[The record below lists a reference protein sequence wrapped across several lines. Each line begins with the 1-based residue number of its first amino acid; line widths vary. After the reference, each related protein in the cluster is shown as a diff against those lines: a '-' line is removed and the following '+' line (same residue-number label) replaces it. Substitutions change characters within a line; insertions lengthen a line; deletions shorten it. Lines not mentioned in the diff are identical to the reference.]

1 VNAELRYLESLLASG
16 IRPGLGRMR
25 SFLAAAGRPERA
37 VPALLIA
44 GTNGKGSTAATLESI
59 CRAAGYRTGLYT
71 SPHLVTIRERWQLDG
86 EPVEMRKLRT
96 AIARLREAE
105 SQIEITPTYFEALT
119 LVAFILFEQTGRE
132 IAILEVGMGGRL
144 DATNVVRPLASV
156 IASIGLDHTEWLG
169 KTVRKIAR
177 EKAGIIH
184 RGSIAVTSTRD
195 RAALEVIEKRARRLA
210 VPFHPIHRECRISR
224 VVADERGVAFT
235 LESPQGRLRLE
246 SPLAGRHQIENVALA
261 ARTAQ
266 LVRPRLPR
274 IDREAIARGV
284 SATRWRGRLERLDIG
299 DSAVW
304 VDGAH
309 NLQAAERVAA
319 FVRETLPHPRT
330 LVFGVLRDKQYE
342 AIADLLF
349 PLFDR
354 IILTEPDSER
364 ALRAPEALAQL
375 APRFDVPMESEPQP
389 RRALEKAI
397 RDGETVLVCG
407 SLYLA
412 GEALARLDRLVISPG
427 RGRPSPRSGRASSR
441 ATPPLSTRGGGRTRR

>member
-1 VNAELRYLESLLASG
+1 
-16 IRPGLGRMR
+16 
-25 SFLAAAGRPERA
+25 RA

-71 SPHLVTIRERWQLDG
+71 SPHLVSIRERWQLDG
-86 EPVEMRKLRT
+86 EPVGMRDLRN

-169 KTVRKIAR
+169 KTVRKVAR

-184 RGSIAVTSTRD
+184 RGSVAVTSTRD
-195 RAALEVIEKRARRLA
+195 PAALEVIEKRANRLD
-210 VPFHPIHRECRISR
+210 VPFHPLHRECRISR
-224 VVADERGVAFT
+224 ITADEKGVAFT
-235 LESPQGRLRLE
+235 LESPEGRLRLE
-246 SPLAGRHQIENVALA
+246 SPLAGRHQVENVALA
-261 ARTAQ
+261 ARTAE
-266 LVRPRLPR
+266 LIRPRFPR
-274 IDREAIARGV
+274 LDRRAIVRGV
-284 SATRWRGRLERLDIG
+284 SATRWRGRLERFAIG
-299 DSAVW
+299 ESAVW

-319 FVRETLPHPRT
+319 FVGEALPRPRT

-354 IILTEPDSER
+354 VILTEPDSER
-364 ALRAPEALAQL
+364 ALGARDALAQF
-375 APRFDVPMESEPQP
+375 APRFDVPMEAEPRP
-389 RRALEKAI
+389 RMALRKAI

-412 GEALARLDRLVISPG
+412 GEAIATLDRL
-427 RGRPSPRSGRASSR
+427 SR
-441 ATPPLSTRGGGRTRR
+441 

>member
-25 SFLAAAGRPERA
+25 AFLAAAGRPERA
-37 VPALLIA
+37 VPAVLVA

-86 EPVEMRKLRT
+86 EPVGMRELRK
-96 AIARLREAE
+96 AIARLRDAD

-119 LVAFILFEQTGRE
+119 LVAFILFEQTDRE

-169 KTVRKIAR
+169 RTVRKIAA
-177 EKAGIIH
+177 EKAGVIH
-184 RGSIAVTSTRD
+184 RGSVAVTSARD
-195 RAALEVIEKRARRLA
+195 PAALEALEKRASRLD
-210 VPFHPIHRECRISR
+210 VPFHSLHGECRISR
-224 VVADERGVAFT
+224 IDAGEGGVAFT
-235 LESPQGRLRLE
+235 LECPGERLRLE
-246 SPLAGRHQIENVALA
+246 SPLAGRHQVENVALA

-266 LVRPRLPR
+266 LIRSRLPR
-274 IDREAIARGV
+274 LDRKAIARGV
-284 SATRWRGRLERLDIG
+284 SATRWRGRLELLTIG
-299 DSAVW
+299 DSRIW

-309 NLQAAERVAA
+309 NLQAAERVAS
-319 FVRETLPHPRT
+319 FVAETLPPPRT

-342 AIADLLF
+342 AIAGLLF

-354 IILTEPDSER
+354 VILTEPDSER
-364 ALRAPEALAQL
+364 ALGARDALAQL
-375 APRFDVPMESEPQP
+375 SPRFEVPMEAEPRP
-389 RRALEKAI
+389 RVALRKAI
-397 RDGETVLVCG
+397 RDGGTILVCG

-412 GEALARLDRLVISPG
+412 GEAIATLDRLAAVLG
-427 RGRPSPRSGRASSR
+427 KERPSPRSGRASSR
-441 ATPPLSTRGGGRTRR
+441 PIPPRSTRGGGRTRR

>member
-1 VNAELRYLESLLASG
+1 MNAELRYLESLLASG

-25 SFLAAAGRPERA
+25 GFLAAAGRPERA

-71 SPHLVTIRERWQLDG
+71 SPHLVSIRERWQLDG
-86 EPVEMRKLRT
+86 EPVGMRDLRN

-169 KTVRKIAR
+169 KTVRKVAR

-184 RGSIAVTSTRD
+184 RGSVAVTSTRD
-195 RAALEVIEKRARRLA
+195 PAALEVIEKRANRLD
-210 VPFHPIHRECRISR
+210 VPFHPLHRECRISR
-224 VVADERGVAFT
+224 ITADEKGVAFT
-235 LESPQGRLRLE
+235 LESPEGRLRLE
-246 SPLAGRHQIENVALA
+246 SPLAGRHQVENVALA
-261 ARTAQ
+261 ARTAE
-266 LVRPRLPR
+266 LIRPRFPR
-274 IDREAIARGV
+274 LDRRAIVRGV
-284 SATRWRGRLERLDIG
+284 SATRWRGRLERFAIG
-299 DSAVW
+299 ESAVW

-319 FVRETLPHPRT
+319 FVGEALPRPRT

-354 IILTEPDSER
+354 VILTEPDSER
-364 ALRAPEALAQL
+364 ALGARDALAQF
-375 APRFDVPMESEPQP
+375 APRFDVPMEAEPRP
-389 RRALEKAI
+389 RMALRKAI

-412 GEALARLDRLVISPG
+412 GEAIATLDRL
-427 RGRPSPRSGRASSR
+427 SR
-441 ATPPLSTRGGGRTRR
+441 